1 MKLMITLAL
10 LPSLI
15 IAFLLYISDKKE
27 REPIIELIK
36 AFFLGIIS
44 IIITLGISFIF
55 DVTKIEV
62 DNLDMIGLAIYSFI
76 DVALIEELSK
86 WLMAHI
92 FVRNNSNYNYMYDG
106 IIYFSYVSLGF
117 ATIENILYIA
127 STGLTAALVRAV
139 TTVPS
144 HVFFAMT
151 AGYYYT
157 LATKEK
163 NNKALRSRY
172 FILSI
177 VMPVL
182 LHGFF
187 DFCLLTKNYLFLLI
201 FLVFV
206 VSLYIVSIGNARKVE
221 KNDRLIEE

>member
-1 MKLMITLAL
+1 MITLAL

-27 REPIIELIK
+27 REPITELIK

>member
-1 MKLMITLAL
+1 MAL

-27 REPIIELIK
+27 REPITELIK

-163 NNKALRSRY
+163 NNKALKSRY

>member
-1 MKLMITLAL
+1 MELMITLAL

-27 REPIIELIK
+27 REPITELIK